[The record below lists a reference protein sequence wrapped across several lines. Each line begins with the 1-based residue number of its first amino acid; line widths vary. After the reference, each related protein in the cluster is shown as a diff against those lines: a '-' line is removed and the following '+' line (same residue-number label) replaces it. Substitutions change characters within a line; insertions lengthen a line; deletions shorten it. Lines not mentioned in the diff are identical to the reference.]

1 MRGKTVRLWIWRLG
15 LRSGKFDA
23 SGTEMSVEQPCHEY
37 VSFKLHIGD
46 DDDDDDD
53 EKDVQV

>member
-37 VSFKLHIGD
+37 VSFGLQI
-46 DDDDDDD
+46 DDDDDD